1 MQRVTCSRIT
11 FIAMARPKEPD
22 RQKVKGVILTLKLT
36 LAERA
41 RLKRLVEAREEELR
55 KLTGQRIDVS
65 ASAYI
70 RWLMDRD
77 SQERG
82 LDGGTKIPAPRARQK
97 R

>member
-1 MQRVTCSRIT
+1 MV
-11 FIAMARPKEPD
+11 MARPKNAD
-22 RQKVKGVILTLKLT
+22 RQKVKNITLTLKLT
-36 LAERA
+36 LAERK
-41 RLKRLVEAREEELR
+41 RLHQLVEARAEELH

-77 SQERG
+77 AEERG
-82 LDGGTKIPAPRARQK
+82 LDDPTKTAASRPRQK